1 MPWMQAIEF
10 LRHQPQHQSSYH
22 HLQNY
27 GEGWEEGRDSKNL
40 KEVELVDIPSHARD
54 SQRFYSPGVAK
65 KKSDLFL
72 AHDMNL
78 LWWAGPSIL
87 MPHHFQGFHWFNPS
101 SISYHIWQSEQSYE
115 HIHPSILKRRRNPS
129 VGTIQSGCWRPSDQ
143 SAVKS
148 AAQFCWQVTLMFH
161 FSWPHLLTSWYRGNI
176 VLHQDII
183 ETLGHFF
190 FGEGGVL
197 IRLMDSN
204 LLRMGWIE
212 GNNSGLMLDMF
223 VLEFLANVKKNTSWS
238 VEMQTW
244 RSDLIQRCEFSL
256 PCFSRGR
263 NHPVVRPWQWSG
275 WGVNWVCG
283 YLWVVRV
290 RGLWWLLPC
299 RTKKR
304 RWQKSRRTQPLGE
317 LGKMWWL
324 DRRNQKTLSNGVSWK
339 VF

>member
-1 MPWMQAIEF
+1 MNTSIHQYWNGEETHPWELSSQVADAQAIN
-10 LRHQPQHQSSYH
+10 Q
-22 HLQNY
+22 
-27 GEGWEEGRDSKNL
+27 
-40 KEVELVDIPSHARD
+40 
-54 SQRFYSPGVAK
+54 
-65 KKSDLFL
+65 
-72 AHDMNL
+72 
-78 LWWAGPSIL
+78 
-87 MPHHFQGFHWFNPS
+87 PS
-101 SISYHIWQSEQSYE
+101 SLQ
-115 HIHPSILKRRRNPS
+115 PSFVDKWPWCFIFRGR
-129 VGTIQSGCWRPSDQ
+129 I
-143 SAVKS
+143 
-148 AAQFCWQVTLMFH
+148 CWQVDTEVTLFYIKTSLKRWVIF
-161 FSWPHLLTSWYRGNI
+161 FSGR
-176 VLHQDII
+176 
-183 ETLGHFF
+183 
-190 FGEGGVL
+190 GGVL

-339 VF
+339 VFWGGWLDFL